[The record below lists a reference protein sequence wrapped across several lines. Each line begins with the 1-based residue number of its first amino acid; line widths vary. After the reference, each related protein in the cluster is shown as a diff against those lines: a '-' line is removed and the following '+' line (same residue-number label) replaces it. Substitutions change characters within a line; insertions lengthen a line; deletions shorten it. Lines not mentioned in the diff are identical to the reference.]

1 MSARVDQDA
10 QATANPN
17 PNPNALALPS
27 SAAPLALTAIDYDD
41 RWGGHTLPGDHPP
54 WMKDTL
60 SISQRAR
67 ALIATLRPV
76 VIKVIAFYEHH
87 VRSIVVGNGRLSIDP
102 SGSYR
107 LD

>member
-1 MSARVDQDA
+1 MSARVEQDA
-10 QATANPN
+10 QAITGTATG
-17 PNPNALALPS
+17 ALALPGS
-27 SAAPLALTAIDYDD
+27 VAPVPLTAIDYDD
-41 RWGGHTLPGDHPP
+41 RWGGHTLPNDHPP

-67 ALIATLRPV
+67 ALIARLHPV
-76 VIKVIAFYEHH
+76 VIKVVSYWEHR
-87 VRSIVVGNGRLSIDP
+87 VRSIVVGNGRLYIDP

>member
-10 QATANPN
+10 QASLGANQ
-17 PNPNALALPS
+17 LALPGTG
-27 SAAPLALTAIDYDD
+27 APLALAAIDYDD
-41 RWGGHTLPGDHPP
+41 RWGGHTLPSDHPP

-60 SISQRAR
+60 SVSQRAR
-67 ALIATLRPV
+67 ALIAKLRPV
-76 VIKVIAFYEHH
+76 VIKVIAAFEHH
-87 VRSIVVGNGRLSIDP
+87 VRSIVVGKGRLSVDP

>member
-1 MSARVDQDA
+1 MSASVDPDA
-10 QATANPN
+10 QAVASANLP
-17 PNPNALALPS
+17 ALLGG
-27 SAAPLALTAIDYDD
+27 AAPVPLTAIDFDD
-41 RWGGHTLPGDHPP
+41 RWGGHTLPNDHPP

-67 ALIATLRPV
+67 ALIAKLRPV
-76 VIKVIAFYEHH
+76 VVKVIAYWEHR
-87 VRSIVVGNGRLSIDP
+87 VRSISVGNGRLSIDA

>member
-10 QATANPN
+10 QASANAGS
-17 PNPNALALPS
+17 NALALFP
-27 SAAPLALTAIDYDD
+27 SAATVALTAIDYDD
-41 RWGGHTLPGDHPP
+41 RYGGHTLPGDHPA

-60 SISQRAR
+60 SLSQRAR

-76 VIKVIAFYEHH
+76 VMKVIAYYEHH
-87 VRSIVVGNGRLSIDP
+87 IRSIVVGNGRLSVDP